1 MSLLSD
7 RAAFARLVTALQPWL
22 DQVVVAG
29 GWAHRLH
36 RLHPLAQAVD
46 HEPLVTLDADIVIPR
61 SVGTDHTK
69 LRDRLV
75 KAGFSPQFLGDA
87 RPPIVH
93 YSLADAE
100 SEFYA
105 EFLTNLTGHGYR
117 RDGSRDETMQLGGV
131 SAQKLR
137 NLEVLLVAPWSVRL
151 SESVGYPVGPGKV
164 EILVPSAVAYVAQK
178 LMAFKTRRGAKRGK
192 DLLYIHDTIELF
204 GAALPALHD
213 VWQHAVQPELTR
225 RQLTR
230 IRSTA
235 QTYLGAVND
244 AVLEAVEAAGPA
256 RRGLHAKGLA
266 AACRLGYD
274 EIFGD

>member
-7 RAAFARLVTALQPWL
+7 RAAFSRLVMALRPWL
-22 DQVVVAG
+22 DQLVVAG

-61 SVGTDHTK
+61 SVGTDHTE

-75 KAGFSPQFLGDA
+75 EAGFSPQFLGDS

-100 SEFYA
+100 SAFYA

-117 RDGSRDETMQLGGV
+117 RDESPDETMQLGGV

-137 NLEVLLVAPWSVRL
+137 DLEVLLVAAWSVRL
-151 SESVGYPVGPGKV
+151 SESVGYPVGPGEV
-164 EILVPSAVAYVAQK
+164 VILVPNAVAYIAQK
-178 LMAFKTRRGAKRGK
+178 LLAPV
-192 DLLYIHDTIELF
+192 YQVSQ
-204 GAALPALHD
+204 AAVVKCL
-213 VWQHAVQPELTR
+213 
-225 RQLTR
+225 
-230 IRSTA
+230 S
-235 QTYLGAVND
+235 
-244 AVLEAVEAAGPA
+244 A
-256 RRGLHAKGLA
+256 RRLTDWTRMTYG
-266 AACRLGYD
+266 C
-274 EIFGD
+274 

>member
-1 MSLLSD
+1 MNLLSD
-7 RAAFARLVTALQPWL
+7 RAAFARLVTALRPWL
-22 DQVVVAG
+22 DQLVVAG

-36 RLHPLAQAVD
+36 RLHLLAQAVD
-46 HEPLVTLDADIVIPR
+46 HEPLVTLDADIVVPR
-61 SVGTDHTK
+61 SVGSDHTD

-75 KAGFSPQFLGDA
+75 EAGFSPRLLGDC

-105 EFLTNLTGHGYR
+105 EFLTNLTGHGDR
-117 RDGSRDETMQLGGV
+117 RDGSPDETMQLGGV

-137 NLEVLLVAPWSVRL
+137 DIEVLLLAPWTVLL
-151 SESVGYPVGPGKV
+151 SEAVGYPVGPGEV
-164 EILVPSAVAYVAQK
+164 EILVPNAVAYIAQK
-178 LMAFKTRRGAKRGK
+178 LLALEKRSGAKRGK
-192 DLLYIHDTIELF
+192 DLLYIHDTVQLF

-213 VWQHAVQPELTR
+213 VWQRAVQPQLTR

-230 IRSTA
+230 LRSTA
-235 QTYLGAVND
+235 RSHLGAVND
-244 AVLEAVEAAGPA
+244 AVLEAVEAAGAA
-256 RRGLHAKGLA
+256 RRGLHAEGLV
-266 AACRLGYD
+266 AACRLGCD

>member
-7 RAAFARLVTALQPWL
+7 RAAFVRLVTALRPWL
-22 DQVVVAG
+22 DQLVVAG

-36 RLHPLAQAVD
+36 HLHPLAQAVD

-75 KAGFSPQFLGDA
+75 EAGFSPQFLGDA

-93 YSLADAE
+93 YRLADAE
-100 SEFYA
+100 SPFYA

-117 RDGSRDETMQLGGV
+117 RDGSPDETMQLGGV

-137 NLEVLLVAPWSVRL
+137 DLEVLLVAPWSVRL
-151 SESVGYPVGPGKV
+151 SESVGYSVGPGEV
-164 EILVPSAVAYVAQK
+164 VILVPNAVAYLAQK
-178 LMAFKTRRGAKRGK
+178 LLALKKRRSAKRGK
-192 DLLYIHDTIELF
+192 DLLYIHDTIQLF

-213 VWQHAVQPELTR
+213 VWLRAVQPQLTR

-230 IRSTA
+230 LRSTA
-235 QTYLGAVND
+235 RSSLGAVND
-244 AVLEAVEAAGPA
+244 AVLEAVETAGPA
-256 RRGLHAKGLA
+256 RRGLHAEGLV